1 MPAGAFRGMGT
12 PQVVWA
18 YESQMDMIA
27 YEMGWDPVEFRLK
40 NLMEKGDD
48 FCPGD
53 TPVDCNMK
61 EGLRRVAKEIG
72 WGEKQEPDCGIGV
85 SCALKD
91 GGGNYKISEARIEV
105 NANGQVTLFEGTVEI
120 GQGSNTALRKIA
132 ATGTR
137 PRARTSRT
145 CLPRHGTYAARFWYL
160 RQQRH
165 DCYGAGS
172 ATRRSKC

>member
-1 MPAGAFRGMGT
+1 MGT

-53 TPVDCNMK
+53 TPVDCEMK
-61 EGLRRVAKEIG
+61 EGLRRIAKEIG
-72 WGEKQEPDCGIGV
+72 WGEIQEPDCGIGV

-91 GGGNYKISEARIEV
+91 GGGNYKISEARIKV
-105 NANGQVTLFEGTVEI
+105 NADK
-120 GQGSNTALRKIA
+120 SNTSKEQWRL
-132 ATGTR
+132 
-137 PRARTSRT
+137 
-145 CLPRHGTYAARFWYL
+145 
-160 RQQRH
+160 
-165 DCYGAGS
+165 AGL
-172 ATRRSKC
+172 